1 MTYARL
7 MQNGSTFYAAYEDG
21 SYYKIDG
28 DIFDEHKVTGE
39 KVEGDFKILAPATP
53 SKIIA
58 LGVNYRSHAAELG
71 EEVKVEPLIFMKPP
85 SAVIAPYENIVI
97 ANPENRTDYEAEL
110 AVIIKKKCSKITADE
125 AESYILGYTCANDVT
140 DRDLQKKDGQWI
152 RAKGFDTYCPLGPH
166 IVTGISPVGLRVQS
180 ILNGEVRQDSTTDKM
195 LTSVFDAVAFIS
207 NIMTLLPG
215 DVIMTGT
222 PEGIGPLS
230 DGDEIEIRISDV
242 GRLINKVIS
251 PENA

>member
-1 MTYARL
+1 M
-7 MQNGSTFYAAYEDG
+7 
-21 SYYKIDG
+21 
-28 DIFDEHKVTGE
+28 
-39 KVEGDFKILAPATP
+39 TP

-58 LGVNYRSHAAELG
+58 LGVNYRNHAAELG
-71 EEVKVEPLIFMKPP
+71 EEIKVEPLLFMKPP
-85 SAVIAPYENIVI
+85 TAVIAANEIIEI

-110 AVIIKKKCSKITADE
+110 AVIIKKKCNRIKADE

-140 DRDLQKKDGQWI
+140 DRVLQKKDGQWI

-166 IVTGISPVGLRVQS
+166 IVTNISPVVLRVQS

-195 LTSVFDAVAFIS
+195 INNVFDTVAFIS

-230 DGDEIEIRISDV
+230 AGDEIEIRIQGV
-242 GRLINKVIS
+242 GSLVNRVVNR
-251 PENA
+251 END

>member
-1 MTYARL
+1 MSDIIIEGEFLLLARV
-7 MQNGSTFYAAYEDG
+7 F
-21 SYYKIDG
+21 
-28 DIFDEHKVTGE
+28 
-39 KVEGDFKILAPATP
+39 P

-58 LGVNYRSHAAELG
+58 LCVNYRNHAAEMG
-71 EEVKVEPLIFMKPP
+71 EEVKSDPLIFMKPP
-85 SAVIAPYENIVI
+85 TAVIAPYENIEI

-110 AVIIKKKCSKITADE
+110 AVIIKSKCSRISADE
-125 AESYILGYTCANDVT
+125 AENYILGYTCANDVT
-140 DRDLQKKDGQWI
+140 DRVLQKKDGQWV

-166 IVTGISPVGLRVQS
+166 IVTGISPMGLRVQS

-195 LTSVFDAVAFIS
+195 INNVFDTVAYIS

-230 DGDEIEIRISDV
+230 AGDEIEIRISGV
-242 GRLINKVIS
+242 GSLVNKVVNR
-251 PENA
+251 E

>member
-7 MQNGSTFYAAYEDG
+7 MQNGSIFYAAYIDG

-28 DIFDEHKVTGE
+28 DLFAEHKVTD
-39 KVEGDFKILAPATP
+39 KKIEGDFKILAPVSP

-58 LGVNYRSHAAELG
+58 LGVNYRNHAAEMG
-71 EEVKVEPLIFMKPP
+71 EEVKSDPLIFMKPP
-85 SAVIAPYENIVI
+85 TAVIAPYENIEI

-110 AVIIKKKCSKITADE
+110 AVIIKSKCSRISADE
-125 AESYILGYTCANDVT
+125 AENYILGYTCANDVT
-140 DRDLQKKDGQWI
+140 DRVLQKKDGQWV

-166 IVTGISPVGLRVQS
+166 IVTGISPMGLRVQS

-195 LTSVFDAVAFIS
+195 INNVFDTVAFIS

-230 DGDEIEIRISDV
+230 AGDEIEIRISGV
-242 GRLINKVIS
+242 GSLVNKVVNR
-251 PENA
+251 E

>member
-7 MQNGSTFYAAYEDG
+7 IQNGSMFYAAYKDG
-21 SYYKIDG
+21 SYYKIEG
-28 DIFDEHKVTGE
+28 DLFDEHKVTDQ
-39 KVEGDFKILAPATP
+39 KVEGDFKIAPPVTP

-58 LGVNYRSHAAELG
+58 LGVNYRNHAAELG
-71 EEVKVEPLIFMKPP
+71 EEIKVEPLLFMKPP
-85 SAVIAPYENIVI
+85 TAVIAANEIIEI

-110 AVIIKKKCSKITADE
+110 AVIIKKKCNRIKADE

-140 DRDLQKKDGQWI
+140 DRVLQKKDGQWI

-166 IVTGISPVGLRVQS
+166 IVTNISPVVLRVQS

-195 LTSVFDAVAFIS
+195 INNVFDTVAFIS

-230 DGDEIEIRISDV
+230 AGDEIEIRIQGV
-242 GRLINKVIS
+242 GSLVNRVVNR
-251 PENA
+251 END